1 MYLSEGESS
10 SCSNVKVT
18 DLAIPDTYC
27 NPDMDSG
34 LRCPPGMICADLS
47 LSRKE
52 RGFNG
57 FDEFGKYVPCAFLHK
72 QEDQSSDKT
81 CRRS

>member
-1 MYLSEGESS
+1 MS
-10 SCSNVKVT
+10 

-27 NPDMDSG
+27 SPEDDAG
-34 LRCPPGMICADLS
+34 YHCPERMVCRPLK

-57 FDEFGKYVPCAFLHK
+57 FDEFGMLWDFDFEIPFTNI
-72 QEDQSSDKT
+72 QES
-81 CRRS
+81 